1 MQNLSMDEMNDVVL
15 QFADRCQTG
24 GEKNSALIF
33 RGVEQKHR
41 QLLLLGEIFFLTG
54 QVRMS
59 AFDIRNELRST
70 SICTTRRE
78 SRCIISTSFRSL
90 ARASNNTESTIPRRR
105 FV

>member
-54 QVRMS
+54 QFECR
-59 AFDIRNELRST
+59 RLT
-70 SICTTRRE
+70 SVTNFVQRQ
-78 SRCIISTSFRSL
+78 FV
-90 ARASNNTESTIPRRR
+90 PR
-105 FV
+105 VEKVVV